1 MIYDCD
7 MLTGDCTC
15 SAKPHIYIMYIM
27 YIIYIG

>member
-15 SAKPHIYIMYIM
+15 SAKPYIYIIYIMYIM
-27 YIIYIG
+27 YIG